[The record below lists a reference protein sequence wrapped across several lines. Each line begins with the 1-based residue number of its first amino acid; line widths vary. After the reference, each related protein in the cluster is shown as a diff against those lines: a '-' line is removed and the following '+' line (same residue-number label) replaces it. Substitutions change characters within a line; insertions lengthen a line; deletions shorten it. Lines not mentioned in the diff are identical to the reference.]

1 MKLLIDNREKEFVN
15 LIPQLFKTY
24 NFNYQYDIVNL
35 PLGDFVITDPSNND
49 ILIIE
54 RKKLSDLAS
63 SIRDGRYNE
72 QSFRLN
78 GSNIHNHNIIYLV
91 EGNLN
96 TYNPKYSK
104 IDKYTLISS
113 MISLNY
119 YKGFSVFR
127 TNYIDETAEFIV
139 RLIDKISREHTK
151 GKTPYYTNINPNS
164 LLSSMITENNTDNK
178 INIQIKDNL
187 NSSTPIQQQYS
198 TVVKKVKK
206 DNITPEN
213 IGEIILSQIPGIS
226 NVISLAIMNQYGSL
240 YQLLMA
246 LEQNKN
252 CLDNFT
258 YQTSSGQNRKLP
270 QKVINSIINYLLY
283 QKNNQINFIS

>member
-1 MKLLIDNREKEFVN
+1 MKLLIDNREKEFVH
-15 LIPQLFKTY
+15 LIPKLFQTY
-24 NFNYQYDIVNL
+24 NFNYHYDIVNL

-78 GSNIHNHNIIYLV
+78 GSNIHNHNIIYLI

-164 LLSSMITENNTDNK
+164 LLSYMIPENNTDNK
-178 INIQIKDNL
+178 INIEIKDNL
-187 NSSTPIQQQYS
+187 NTSTPTQQQYS

-226 NVISLAIMNQYGSL
+226 NVISLAIINQYGSL